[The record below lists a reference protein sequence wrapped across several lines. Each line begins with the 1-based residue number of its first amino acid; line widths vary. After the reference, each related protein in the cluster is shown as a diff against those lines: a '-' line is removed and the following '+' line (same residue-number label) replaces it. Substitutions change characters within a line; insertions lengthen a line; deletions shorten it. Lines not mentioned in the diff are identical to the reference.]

1 MTPLSRFLSATMTAT
16 RWGICS
22 AGKISHDFLV
32 ALKTLPPEDHKVVAI
47 ASRELSRAQEYAKN
61 HSIPKAYGSYAE
73 LAQDPDVDVVYVG
86 VVHPHH
92 LPATLLFIQ
101 AGKNVL
107 CEKPLGMNAAEV
119 KKMVQAAREKEVFL
133 MEACWTRFFPALEKI
148 RSLLNQRTVGDVLVV
163 QAEFGVPLVTV
174 PRVLKKDLGGGALLD
189 IGIYCVQLAC
199 MVFDG
204 EKPESIVASG
214 FLHETDVDKTAS
226 IILNYSGQRQAVL
239 TYTMMT
245 WMHNK
250 ASITGTKGIIEI
262 PGPFWCPE
270 ELVVNGQKEEFPLP
284 HPSQKLY
291 FINST
296 GLCYEAE
303 HVRQCLLQGLK
314 ESPIMSLGDSKLLHS
329 ILDEIRR
336 QLGVSY
342 PQDHA

>member
-1 MTPLSRFLSATMTAT
+1 MVAT

-32 ALKTLPPEDHKVVAI
+32 ALKTLPLENHKVVAI
-47 ASRELSRAQEYAKN
+47 ASRELSRAQEYAKI

-86 VVHPHH
+86 VVHPYH

-119 KKMVQAAREKEVFL
+119 KRMVQAAREKQVFL
-133 MEACWTRFFPALEKI
+133 MEACWTRFFPTSEKI
-148 RSLLNQRTVGDVLVV
+148 RSLLKQRTLGDVVV
-163 QAEFGVPLVTV
+163 LQAEFGVPLLEI
-174 PRVLKKDLGGGALLD
+174 PRCVEKELGGGALLD
-189 IGIYCVQLAC
+189 IGVYCVQLAC
-199 MVFDG
+199 MVFNG

-214 FLHETDVDKTAS
+214 FLHETGVDEMAS
-226 IILNYSGQRQAVL
+226 VILNYSDQRQAVL
-239 TYTMMT
+239 IYTMGT
-245 WMHNK
+245 WMPNR
-250 ASITGTKGIIEI
+250 ASITGSKGIIEV
-262 PGPFWCPE
+262 PGPFWCPTQ
-270 ELVVNGQKEEFPLP
+270 LVVNGQKEEFPLP
-284 HPSQKLY
+284 FPSQKQH
-291 FINST
+291 FPNST
-296 GLCYEAE
+296 GLRYEAE

-314 ESPIMSLGDSKLLHS
+314 ESPIMFHADSELLHS

-342 PQDHA
+342 SQDHT